1 MPVARKASSTTNV
14 LLKKDS
20 TSKSV
25 TSVRPVTVF
34 EDLNDVNISSPQDG
48 QVLIYDASV
57 DNFVLV
63 DPDVVLSQSV
73 EDSDLP
79 DDFITQLESE
89 LSLGNIS
96 VETLDGGG
104 FI

>member
-34 EDLNDVNISSPQDG
+34 EDLNDVN
-48 QVLIYDASV
+48 
-57 DNFVLV
+57 
-63 DPDVVLSQSV
+63 
-73 EDSDLP
+73 
-79 DDFITQLESE
+79 
-89 LSLGNIS
+89 
-96 VETLDGGG
+96 
-104 FI
+104 